1 MLEGAQAA
9 VWAARAGREELT
21 RISGRPP
28 GAGELTATELRVA
41 ELIAQGMSN
50 RAAAAELFVTVRTIE
65 STLTKIYA
73 KLGVQSRTQLASH
86 LRGRP

>member
-1 MLEGAQAA
+1 
-9 VWAARAGREELT
+9 
-21 RISGRPP
+21 
-28 GAGELTATELRVA
+28 VA

-73 KLGVQSRTQLASH
+73 KLGVRSRTQLASV
-86 LRGRP
+86 LRERGNEPQGVDLRVYARARRP